1 MRSLG
6 WKDTIIDGFYMAY
19 GDFPEVCDKDRFP
32 ALDDLKKVRT
42 AEGDAREVSV
52 SCLPARHRYKP
63 SHDLSGFEFNQVVY
77 VDKDQDSSLSALKDR
92 AAEAIEEAANKGS
105 AAKIEV
111 CSTGLILQILSIRES
126 HACTVLIRESH
137 ACTVSIPRLSPGSS
151 LITLEARLIARTPFR
166 SSGRPLAPQRR
177 R

>member
-126 HACTVLIRESH
+126 HACTV
-137 ACTVSIPRLSPGSS
+137 SIPRLSPGSS

-166 SSGRPLAPQRR
+166 SSGRPLALQRR